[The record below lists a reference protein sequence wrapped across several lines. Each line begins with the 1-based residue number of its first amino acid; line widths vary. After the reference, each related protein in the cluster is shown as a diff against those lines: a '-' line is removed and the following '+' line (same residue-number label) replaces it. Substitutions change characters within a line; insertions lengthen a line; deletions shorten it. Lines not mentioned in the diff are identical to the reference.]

1 MGLLAKQPASIVGFF
16 GALQKV
22 ALTCGIAA
30 AVCAI
35 IVVAIL
41 IMTSNNPMGREEAK
55 KQLITIAIGCAL
67 LATTGTLLAI
77 VANIGASF

>member
-1 MGLLAKQPASIVGFF
+1 MGFF

-22 ALTCGIAA
+22 TLTCGIAA
-30 AVCAI
+30 AVCAV

-41 IMTSNNPMGREEAK
+41 IVTSNNPMGRERAK
-55 KQLITIAIGCAL
+55 QQLITIAIGCAM
-67 LATTGTLLAI
+67 LAATGTILAV